1 MSGTLTGK
9 VAFITGAARGQ
20 GRSHALRL
28 AEDGA
33 DIIAVDICRSIDTVP
48 YALATEEDLAETVAL
63 VEKLD
68 RRIIGRTADVRDK
81 AALAAAF
88 EEGAAELGGV
98 DIVVANAGIAPQQ
111 AHEPDR
117 DAVFADVIAVNLNGV
132 FNTIEVA
139 RNRLIEQKRGGS
151 IIMTSSTAGIK
162 AVGGSSGAG
171 IGYTASK
178 HGVVGLMRQYAILL
192 AEHNIRVNSVHPT
205 GVSTPMVI
213 GNTALAEALNDPS
226 NMGNSISNLLPIDI
240 LEPEEIS
247 NAVAWLASDQ
257 SRYVTG
263 VMLPVDAGLTI
274 K

>member
-1 MSGTLTGK
+1 MSGTLEGK

-20 GRSHALRL
+20 GRSHAVRL
-28 AEDGA
+28 AEEGA
-33 DIIAVDICRSIDTVP
+33 DIIAVDICRSIDSVP
-48 YALATEEDLAETVAL
+48 YSLATEDDLAETVAL

-68 RRIIGRTADVRDK
+68 RRIVARTADVRDK
-81 AALAAAF
+81 KALSAALD
-88 EEGAAELGGV
+88 EGATELGGV

-111 AHEPDR
+111 SHEPDR
-117 DAVFADVIAVNLNGV
+117 DAVFADVIGVNLVGV
-132 FNTIEVA
+132 FNTVEVA
-139 RNRLIEQKRGGS
+139 RERMIAQGRGGS
-151 IIMTSSTAGIK
+151 IVMTSSTAGIK

-178 HGVVGLMRQYAILL
+178 HGVVGLMRQYAVLL

-205 GVSTPMVI
+205 GVNTPMVV
-213 GNTALAEALNDPS
+213 GNTALAEALADPA
-226 NMGNSISNLLPIDI
+226 NMGNSISNLLPIEI
-240 LEPEEIS
+240 LEPEQIS
-247 NAVAWLASDQ
+247 NAVAWLVSDQ

>member
-1 MSGTLTGK
+1 MAGDHYFSAQPSGELVARPLTVTLAGRELTLQTAGGVFSPGGLDVGTG
-9 VAFITGAARGQ
+9 VLLGHVPPPPPSGDLLDLGCGYGVIG
-20 GRSHALRL
+20 L
-28 AEDGA
+28 AVILA
-33 DIIAVDICRSIDTVP
+33 D
-48 YALATEEDLAETVAL
+48 
-63 VEKLD
+63 
-68 RRIIGRTADVRDK
+68 
-81 AALAAAF
+81 
-88 EEGAAELGGV
+88 GAAELGGV

-132 FNTIEVA
+132 FNTVEVT
-139 RNRLIEQKRGGS
+139 RERLIAQGRGGS

-178 HGVVGLMRQYAILL
+178 HGVVGLMRQYAVLL

-213 GNTALAEALNDPS
+213 GNTALAGALEDPS

>member
-1 MSGTLTGK
+1 MSGTLNGK

-68 RRIIGRTADVRDK
+68 RRIVARTADVRDK
-81 AALAAAF
+81 AGLAAAF

-117 DAVFADVIAVNLNGV
+117 DAVFADVVSVNLNGV

-139 RNRLIEQKRGGS
+139 RSRLIEQQRGGS

-205 GVSTPMVI
+205 GVNTPMVV
-213 GNTALAEALNDPS
+213 GNTALAEALADPT

-240 LEPEEIS
+240 LEPEDIS

>member
-1 MSGTLTGK
+1 MSGTLEGK

-20 GRSHALRL
+20 GRSHAIRL
-28 AEDGA
+28 AEEGA
-33 DIIAVDICRSIDTVP
+33 DIIAVDICRSIETVP
-48 YALATEEDLAETVAL
+48 YSLATEDDLAETVAL

-68 RRIIGRTADVRDK
+68 RRIVARTADVRDK
-81 AALAAAF
+81 KALSAALEA
-88 EEGAAELGGV
+88 GATELGGV

-111 AHEPDR
+111 AHERDR
-117 DAVFADVIAVNLNGV
+117 DAVFADVIGVNLVGV
-132 FNTIEVA
+132 FNTVEVA
-139 RNRLIEQKRGGS
+139 RERMIAQGRGGS
-151 IIMTSSTAGIK
+151 IVMTSSTAGIK

-178 HGVVGLMRQYAILL
+178 HGVVGLMRQYAVLL

-205 GVSTPMVI
+205 GVSTPMVV
-213 GNTALAEALNDPS
+213 GNTALAGALADPT

-247 NAVAWLASDQ
+247 NAVAWLVSDE

>member
-1 MSGTLTGK
+1 MGGALEGK
-9 VAFITGAARGQ
+9 IAFVTGAARGQ
-20 GRSHALRL
+20 GRSHAVRL

-33 DIIAVDICRSIDTVP
+33 DIIAVDICRSIDSVP
-48 YALATEEDLAETVAL
+48 YPLGTEDDLAETAAL
-63 VEKLD
+63 VRNLG
-68 RRIIGRTADVRDK
+68 RRIVARTADVRDK
-81 AALAAAF
+81 KALSAAF
-88 EEGAAELGGV
+88 EEGSVELGGV

-117 DAVFADVIAVNLNGV
+117 DAVFADVVAVNLLGV
-132 FNTIEVA
+132 FNTVEVA
-139 RNRLIEQKRGGS
+139 RERMIAQGRGGS
-151 IIMTSSTAGIK
+151 IVLTGSTAAIK

-178 HGVVGLMRQYAILL
+178 HGVVGLMRQYAVLL

-205 GVSTPMVI
+205 GVNTPMVV
-213 GNTALAEALNDPS
+213 GNTALAQALADPS
-226 NMGNSISNLLPIDI
+226 NMGNSISNLLPIEL